1 MSRIVVALGG
11 SALGDAPGEQPQ
23 KVVEVAKA
31 VAPLVAAGHQV
42 VLCYGDAPQVGLIN
56 LAFDLAHRKT
66 GSPVMELAECTSM
79 DEGYMG
85 FHLAQSI
92 DNEMA
97 KICPQKQPTI
107 TMLTQAIVDEKDPAF
122 DDPEKLIGEYYPE
135 DEARKFMQET
145 DTKYVDTGE
154 KGWRRV
160 VASPKPIGFCEED
173 TLKALLNHH
182 DMIIAAGGGGIPVVK
197 DDYGYRGVAAV
208 IDKDFAAAKLAE
220 MLDAD
225 ILLIL
230 AEADQVSL
238 NAGTA
243 DEKNLTEW
251 TTMEAK
257 KQLEQISQS
266 GMRNKVEA
274 AVMFAESGM
283 GRKAVIANVYH
294 ALDAADGR
302 SGTLIQ

>member
-31 VAPLVAAGHQV
+31 VAPLVGAGHQV
-42 VLCYGDAPQVGLIN
+42 ILCYGDAPQVGLIH
-56 LAFDLAHRKT
+56 LAFDLAHHRT
-66 GSPVMELAECTSM
+66 GSPAMELPECTSM

-92 DNEMA
+92 DNELA
-97 KICPQKQPTI
+97 RICPQKQPTI
-107 TMLTQAIVDEKDPAF
+107 TMLTQAIVDEDDPAF
-122 DDPEKLIGEYYPE
+122 KDPKKLIGEYYPE
-135 DEARKFMQET
+135 EEARKFMEET
-145 DTKYVDTGE
+145 GVQYVNTGE

-160 VASPKPIGFCEED
+160 VASPKPVGFCEED
-173 TLKALLNHH
+173 TLKALLDHH

-197 DDYGYRGVAAV
+197 DDYGYRGVPAV

-225 ILLIL
+225 MLLIL
-230 AEADQVSL
+230 AEAHQVSL
-238 NAGTA
+238 NEGTP
-243 DEKNLTEW
+243 EEQKLTEW
-251 TTMEAK
+251 TTTEAQ
-257 KQLEQISQS
+257 KQLEELTQP

-274 AVMFAESGM
+274 AITFAGSGL
-283 GRKAVIANVYH
+283 GRKAVIANVHH